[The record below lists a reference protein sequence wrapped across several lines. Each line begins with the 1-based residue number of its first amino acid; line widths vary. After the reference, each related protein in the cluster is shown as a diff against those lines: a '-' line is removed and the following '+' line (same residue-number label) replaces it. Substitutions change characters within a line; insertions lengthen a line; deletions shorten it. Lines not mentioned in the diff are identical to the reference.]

1 MKLQAGQQAID
12 FHVRD
17 IHGTPINLANFSG
30 KKLMISFYRYASC
43 PLCNLRVH
51 ELIQHFPAFN
61 AKGLAMLAFFQSP
74 AEGIQKYVGKQEAP
88 FPIIADPSHEI
99 YQRYGV
105 TSSWLGFGKAIAFK
119 LPMAYQAVF
128 GKGFLPGRMDG
139 DKAMIPADFLITPEQ
154 TIHRAFYG
162 SDIGD
167 HLPIKEIQLF
177 IESNTS
183 SIKPDQFSTGR
194 AI

>member
-1 MKLQAGQQAID
+1 MKLQAGQQAVY

-17 IHGTPINLANFSG
+17 INGAPISLADYSG

>member
-1 MKLQAGQQAID
+1 MKLKNGHQAID
-12 FHVRD
+12 FQVKD
-17 IHGTPINLANFSG
+17 IYGTPISLADFSG

-61 AKGLAMLAFFQSP
+61 SNGLSMLAFFQSP
-74 AEGIQKYVGKQEAP
+74 AERIRKYVGKQDAP
-88 FPIIADPSHEI
+88 FPIIADPNHEI

-105 TSSWLGFGKAIAFK
+105 TPSWLGFGKAIAFK
-119 LPMAYQAVF
+119 LPMAFQAVF
-128 GKGFLPGRMDG
+128 EKGFLPGRMDG

-167 HLPIKEIQLF
+167 HLPIKEIQSFL
-177 IESNTS
+177 ESDAPTLEPAPSNTGR
-183 SIKPDQFSTGR
+183 SI
-194 AI
+194 

>member
-17 IHGTPINLANFSG
+17 IYSTPITLADYSG

-51 ELIQHFPAFN
+51 ELIQYFPAFN
-61 AKGLAMLAFFQSP
+61 AKGLSMLAFFQSP
-74 AEGIQKYVGKQEAP
+74 AEGIRDYVGKQNAP

-119 LPMAYQAVF
+119 LPRAYQAVF

-154 TIHRAFYG
+154 AIHRAFYG

-167 HLPIKEIQLF
+167 HLPIKEIQSFL
-177 IESNTS
+177 ESDATIQKPERATS
-183 SIKPDQFSTGR
+183 GR

>member
-1 MKLQAGQQAID
+1 MKLQAGQQAVN
-12 FHVRD
+12 FQVRD
-17 IHGTPINLANFSG
+17 INGTPIDLADFSG

-74 AEGIQKYVGKQEAP
+74 AEGIRDYVGKQNAP
-88 FPIIADPSHEI
+88 FPVIADPSHEI

-105 TSSWLGFGKAIAFK
+105 TPSWLGFGKAMAFK
-119 LPMAYQAVF
+119 LPMAFQAVF

-167 HLPIKEIQLF
+167 HLPIKEIQSFL
-177 IESNTS
+177 ESDAPTH
-183 SIKPDQFSTGR
+183 KPRRVTTGGE
-194 AI
+194 I